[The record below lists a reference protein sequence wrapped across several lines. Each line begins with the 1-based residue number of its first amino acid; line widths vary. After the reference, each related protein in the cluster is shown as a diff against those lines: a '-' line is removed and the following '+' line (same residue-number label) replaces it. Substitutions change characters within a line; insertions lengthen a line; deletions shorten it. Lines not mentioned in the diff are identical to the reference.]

1 MANRTVKVE
10 LIAAV
15 NGYVAGMK
23 QAAAYTTYV
32 GTEAARAAQKLA
44 AQRQVFETTGR
55 VALAV
60 GVIAAAGIAM
70 AVRRFAEFD
79 AAMSNVNA
87 VTQETTENL
96 GLLADAAL
104 DAGGRTVFTATE
116 AANAIEE
123 LGKAGIS
130 TADILGGA
138 LDGALDLAASGQL
151 EVARAAE
158 ITATT
163 LKQFG
168 LAGSEAGR
176 VADVLSAGAGKALGS
191 VEDLAQAMKFAGP
204 IAGVMGISL
213 EDVTATLALFADQ
226 GIVGEQAGTAFRG
239 MLASLQAPSAQA
251 RAKLDELGITLYDSR
266 GAFLGM
272 ESVVGQLNSTL
283 GDADDQTRDTALG
296 IIFTNAQLTAAQ
308 TLVGEAGDKWGEYR
322 AQVEDS
328 GYAARVAADRL
339 DNLRGDLEKLSGAF
353 DTVLIRQ
360 GSAANDT
367 LRGMVQGLTFLT
379 ELAGDL
385 PPVAINVGLVT
396 AAVALAGGAALVGAG
411 RFVEF
416 KAALQTSGIAARGT
430 AITVGGITAA
440 LTVLTFVIGA
450 FVSAQAEAKAAQDA
464 FRDSLDKSDGALTEY
479 SRELI
484 ATRLQARGLFEDD
497 IDPGASIRSLED
509 LGVTQQELTDAL
521 FEGGGAYDAILAK
534 LDQYGREGGPRAQ
547 LVSDR
552 VRDSLEA
559 VNGELKGGRED
570 WEQLNAAQQSGIEAA
585 EDNADALAVLEG
597 AAADTSGAIDDLS
610 DQILNFGKR
619 TLDTREANR
628 QFEAAIDDLTES
640 IAENGATLDAG
651 TDAGRANESAL
662 DDLAEASKK
671 RASAI
676 LLETG
681 SQEQATAAIVAGREA
696 LINQLATFGIVGPE
710 AEAYADMLGLIPSNI
725 NTVLNINANPAFAQL
740 DALRAKLAGNKAALD
755 SLNNWRPSNFSYG
768 PARAGGGIL
777 PGTPSRVDNML
788 IPAASGEYVTNA
800 MASSIP
806 ANRAA
811 LEYMNAGGNIAGW
824 SGGYM
829 TAPAAVPSAGGGTVT
844 AYTDPAFVRAVE
856 KLAAAHRATLDT
868 VGLSEAAA
876 AGSAR
881 SAAVGAR

>member
-1 MANRTVKVE
+1 MADRTVKVE

-15 NGYVAGMK
+15 NGYVAGMR

-79 AAMSNVNA
+79 AAMANVNA
-87 VTQETTENL
+87 VTQETTENM
-96 GLLADAAL
+96 GLLRDAAL
-104 DAGGRTVFTATE
+104 DAGGRTVFTAVE

-130 TADILGGA
+130 TADILDGA
-138 LDGALDLAASGQL
+138 LDAALDLAASGQL

-239 MLASLQAPSAQA
+239 MLASLQNPSAA
-251 RAKLDELGITLYDSR
+251 AKKRLDELGITLYDLQT
-266 GAFLGM
+266 GAFVGM
-272 ESVVGQLNSTL
+272 ESVVAQLNSSL
-283 GDADDQTRDTALG
+283 GGVDDQTRDTALG
-296 IIFTNAQLTAAQ
+296 LIFTNAQLTAAQ
-308 TLVGEAGDKWGEYR
+308 TLVGQAGEKWGEYR
-322 AQVEDS
+322 DQVEDS

-339 DNLRGDLEKLSGAF
+339 DNLKGDLEQLGGAF
-353 DTVLIRQ
+353 DTVLIKQ

-367 LRGMVQGLTFLT
+367 LRGLVQALTFLT
-379 ELAGDL
+379 NMAGDL
-385 PPVAINVGLVT
+385 PPVAVNIGLVT
-396 AAVALAGGAALVGAG
+396 AAVALAGGAALLGVG

-430 AITVGGITAA
+430 ALAVGGITAA
-440 LTVLTFVIGA
+440 LTAVTFIIGA
-450 FVSAQAEAKAAQDA
+450 FVSQAADAAASTDA
-464 FRDSLDKSDGALTEY
+464 FADSLDKASGA
-479 SRELI
+479 
-484 ATRLQARGLFEDD
+484 ATQYTRDLAIKRLQDEQAFEL
-497 IDPGASIRSLED
+497 AEK
-509 LGVTQQELTDAL
+509 LGISQGQLTDAL
-521 FEGGGAYDAILAK
+521 LEGGDAWASISSEIEQYAIANMASDAPAYNTYQRLQGI
-534 LDQYGREGGPRAQ
+534 R
-547 LVSDR
+547 
-552 VRDSLEA
+552 
-559 VNGELKGGRED
+559 GELEGSI
-570 WEQLNAAQQSGIEAA
+570 EQWKDTTAANEEAA
-585 EDNADALAVLEG
+585 AASEANAEALAVLEG
-597 AAADTSGAIDDLS
+597 QAGDTSGAIDDLS
-610 DQILNFGKR
+610 DQILNFGKA
-619 TLDTREANR
+619 TLDTREAER
-628 QFEAAIDDLTES
+628 QFQAAIDDLTES
-640 IAENGATLDAG
+640 VSENGKTLDVN
-651 TDAGRANESAL
+651 TEAGRANESAL
-662 DDLAEASKK
+662 DDLAEAALK

-676 LLETG
+676 NTMTG
-681 SQEQATAAIVAGREA
+681 DEESARQAIQDGRDA
-696 LINQLATFGIVGPE
+696 LIKQLAAFNIVGPE
-710 AEAYADMLGLIPSNI
+710 AEAYADSLGLIPSNI
-725 NTVLNINANPAFAQL
+725 NTALRINANPAFAQL
-740 DALRAKLAGNKAALD
+740 DALRAKLASNKAALD
-755 SLNNWRPSNFSYG
+755 SLNNWRPQGFSYG

-829 TAPAAVPSAGGGTVT
+829 TAPATGGSSASGPIT
-844 AYTDPAFVRAVE
+844 AYTDPALIRAME
-856 KLAAAHRATLDT
+856 KLATAYRATLDT
-868 VGLSEAAA
+868 VGLADATA

-881 SAAVGAR
+881 STALGAR